1 MPDIDVKPR
10 SRVVTDGIEAT
21 TSRGMLRAV
30 GMGDED
36 WEKPQIGIASSWN
49 EITPCNLS
57 LDRLAQGAKEGV
69 HSGGGYPLQ
78 FGTISVSDGI
88 SMGHEGMHF
97 SLVSR
102 EVIADSVETVV
113 NAERLDGTVLLA
125 GCDKSLPGM
134 LMAAARL
141 DLASV
146 FLYAGSVMPGYVKQA
161 DGTMKEVTII
171 DSFEGVGACKAGTM
185 SEEELKKIECAIVP
199 GEGACGG
206 MYTANTMASV
216 AEALGMSL
224 PGSAAP
230 PSADRRRDYYA
241 HRSGEAVVNMLRHGI
256 TARQILTKE
265 AFENAIAVAMALG
278 GSTNVV
284 LHLLAIAHEAEVEL
298 SLDDFNRIG
307 SKVPHLADMKPF
319 GKYVMVDVDRNGG
332 IPVIM
337 KALLDAGL
345 LHGDV
350 MTVTGKTLAENL
362 AEIDPPALD
371 GEVFRTLDNPIH
383 ATGGLTILQ
392 GSFAP
397 EGAVVKTAGF
407 DAEVF
412 EGPARVFDRERAA
425 MDALTEGQIQK
436 GDVVV
441 IRYEGPKGGPGMRE
455 MLAITAAIKGA
466 GLGKD
471 VLLLT
476 DGRFSGGT
484 TGLCIGHIAPE
495 AVDAGPV
502 AFVRD
507 GDRIRVDIAARSLD
521 LLVDDAELE
530 AREQAGPRCPR
541 ATPAESS
548 RSSRSSSSPPPR
560 ARSRASV
567 DTRTIATSPGKEHL
581 MPTEATPLSAAA
593 GARRTPEILTGSG
606 AVLRTLEH
614 LGITD
619 VFGLPGGAII
629 PFYDE
634 LMASTTIRHVLVRH
648 EQGAGHAA
656 EGYASASGKVGVA
669 IATSGPGATNLV
681 TAIADAYMDSV
692 PFIAITGQVFSTLM
706 GTDAFQEADIVGITM
721 PITKHSFLVT
731 DPADV
736 PATLAAAHLIATTGR
751 PGPVLVD
758 ITKDAQQKSAP
769 YVWPPKIDLPG
780 YRPVTKAHGKQIAA
794 AAQLLAE
801 AERPVLYVG
810 GGVVRSGATAE
821 LLRFAEATGAPV
833 VTTLMARGAFP
844 DSHPQHLGMPGMHGT
859 VPAVLGLQDSDLIIA
874 LGARFDDRVTGKA
887 DEFAPNAKVVHVD
900 IDPAEIS
907 KIRFADVPIVGDA
920 REVLVD
926 LLDAWNGVP
935 ADERASTADWWTK
948 LDQLRTDFPLGYAE
962 PTDGLL
968 APQAIIRRIGELSGP
983 RPCTPP
989 VSVSTRCG
997 RRSSSSTSG
1006 RTPG

>member
-161 DGTMKEVTII
+161 DGTMREVTII

-278 GSTNVV
+278 GSTNVI
-284 LHLLAIAHEAEVEL
+284 LHLLAIAYEAEVEL

-345 LHGDV
+345 LHGEC
-350 MTVTGKTLAENL
+350 MTVTGKTVAENL

-383 ATGGLTILQ
+383 ATGGLTVLQ

-407 DAEVF
+407 DASVF

-425 MDALTEGQIQK
+425 MDALTEGRIEK

-521 LLVDDAELE
+521 LLVDPAELE
-530 AREQAGPRCPR
+530 ARRDGWAPL
-541 ATPAESS
+541 
-548 RSSRSSSSPPPR
+548 PPR
-560 ARSRASV
+560 Y
-567 DTRTIATSPGKEHL
+567 TRGVLAKYAKL
-581 MPTEATPLSAAA
+581 VKSAAQ
-593 GARRTPEILTGSG
+593 G
-606 AVLRTLEH
+606 AV
-614 LGITD
+614 
-619 VFGLPGGAII
+619 
-629 PFYDE
+629 
-634 LMASTTIRHVLVRH
+634 
-648 EQGAGHAA
+648 
-656 EGYASASGKVGVA
+656 
-669 IATSGPGATNLV
+669 
-681 TAIADAYMDSV
+681 
-692 PFIAITGQVFSTLM
+692 TG
-706 GTDAFQEADIVGITM
+706 
-721 PITKHSFLVT
+721 
-731 DPADV
+731 
-736 PATLAAAHLIATTGR
+736 
-751 PGPVLVD
+751 
-758 ITKDAQQKSAP
+758 
-769 YVWPPKIDLPG
+769 
-780 YRPVTKAHGKQIAA
+780 
-794 AAQLLAE
+794 
-801 AERPVLYVG
+801 
-810 GGVVRSGATAE
+810 
-821 LLRFAEATGAPV
+821 
-833 VTTLMARGAFP
+833 
-844 DSHPQHLGMPGMHGT
+844 
-859 VPAVLGLQDSDLIIA
+859 
-874 LGARFDDRVTGKA
+874 
-887 DEFAPNAKVVHVD
+887 
-900 IDPAEIS
+900 
-907 KIRFADVPIVGDA
+907 
-920 REVLVD
+920 
-926 LLDAWNGVP
+926 
-935 ADERASTADWWTK
+935 
-948 LDQLRTDFPLGYAE
+948 
-962 PTDGLL
+962 
-968 APQAIIRRIGELSGP
+968 
-983 RPCTPP
+983 
-989 VSVSTRCG
+989 
-997 RRSSSSTSG
+997 
-1006 RTPG
+1006 